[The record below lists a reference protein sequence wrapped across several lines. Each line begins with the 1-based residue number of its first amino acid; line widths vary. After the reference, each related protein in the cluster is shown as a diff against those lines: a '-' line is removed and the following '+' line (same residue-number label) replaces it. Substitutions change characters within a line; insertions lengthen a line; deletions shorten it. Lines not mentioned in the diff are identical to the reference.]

1 MVPQKQTAGCLYVLA
16 TPIGNLED
24 ITLRATR
31 ILSTVS
37 VIGCENVVRT
47 RSLLQSL
54 RIEAENKKF
63 IVLNDACEDRATAQ
77 ILAKLNSA
85 HDVVIVSDAGTP
97 LISDP
102 GFQLIR
108 EANMARILTVPVPGP
123 CAVITLA
130 SVCPI
135 PLHEYRFCG
144 FLAKR
149 GKKRSYQ
156 LSQLMTADTPTVL
169 FESPH
174 RILRT
179 LKDMLALDMGARNVF
194 LGREMTK
201 RFEEFVYTT
210 LQELH
215 DEFLGRSNIKGEL
228 VFVIDSSTQPKSEW
242 SEHQLSQLLLPY
254 LKPAQIATI
263 LAELTPLSRDE
274 AYASIVGRSGRAT
287 RA

>member
-1 MVPQKQTAGCLYVLA
+1 MIQQKPTTGCLYVVA

-24 ITLRATR
+24 ITVRALR

-47 RSLLQSL
+47 KSLLHSL
-54 RIEAENKKF
+54 RIEEKDKQY

-77 ILAKLNSA
+77 ILVALKSA
-85 HDVVIVSDAGTP
+85 QDVVIVSDAGTP
-97 LISDP
+97 LVSDP

-108 EANMARILTVPVPGP
+108 EAFAAGIPTVPVPGP
-123 CAVITLA
+123 SAVIALA

-135 PLHEYRFCG
+135 PLHAYRFYG
-144 FLAKR
+144 FLTKR
-149 GKKRSYQ
+149 GEKRAD
-156 LSQLMTADTPTVL
+156 QLMQLKTSDTPTVM

-174 RILRT
+174 RILQT

-201 RFEEFVYTT
+201 RFEEYVYTS

-215 DEFLGRSNIKGEL
+215 KELFSRSNVKGEL
-228 VFVIDSSTQPKSEW
+228 VLVIDSSPQPKSDW
-242 SEHQLSQLLLPY
+242 SEEQLKKILLPY
-254 LKPAQIATI
+254 LKPAQVAAI
-263 LAELTPLSRDE
+263 LAELTELSRDE
-274 AYASIVGRSGRAT
+274 AYASVLRCPQHSARE
-287 RA
+287 

>member
-1 MVPQKQTAGCLYVLA
+1 MTQQKHTEGCLYVVA

-24 ITLRATR
+24 ITVRAKR

-47 RSLLQSL
+47 KTLLQSL
-54 RIEAENKKF
+54 RINEQDKHY

-77 ILAKLNSA
+77 ILATLNSA
-85 HDVVIVSDAGTP
+85 QDVVIVSDAGTP
-97 LISDP
+97 LVSDP
-102 GFQLIR
+102 GFQLVH
-108 EANMARILTVPVPGP
+108 EAYTTGIPTVPVPGP
-123 CAVITLA
+123 SAVMALV

-149 GKKRSYQ
+149 GRKRTEQ
-156 LSQLMTADTPTVL
+156 LSLLSVADTPTIL

-174 RILRT
+174 RVLHS
-179 LKDMLALDMGARNVF
+179 LKDMLDIEMGERKVF

-210 LQELH
+210 LHELYE
-215 DEFLGRSNIKGEL
+215 EFLTRTSIKGEIVL
-228 VFVIDSSTQPKSEW
+228 VIDCSPRAQLVW
-242 SEHQLSQLLLPY
+242 SEEKLSQVLQPY
-254 LKPAQIATI
+254 LKPAQVANI
-263 LAELTPLSRDE
+263 LAQLTELTREE
-274 AYASIVGRSGRAT
+274 AYARITGRSGDPT
-287 RA
+287 RS

>member
-1 MVPQKQTAGCLYVLA
+1 MTQQKHTEGCLYVVA

-24 ITLRATR
+24 ITVRAKR

-47 RSLLQSL
+47 KTLLQSL
-54 RIEAENKKF
+54 RINEQDKHY

-77 ILAKLNSA
+77 ILATLNSA
-85 HDVVIVSDAGTP
+85 QDVVIVSDAGTP
-97 LISDP
+97 LVSDP
-102 GFQLIR
+102 GFQLVH
-108 EANMARILTVPVPGP
+108 EAYTTGIPTVPVPGP
-123 CAVITLA
+123 SAVMALV

-149 GKKRSYQ
+149 GRKRTEQ
-156 LSQLMTADTPTVL
+156 LSRLRVADTPTIL

-174 RILRT
+174 RVLHS
-179 LKDMLALDMGARNVF
+179 LKDMLDIEMGERKVF

-210 LQELH
+210 LHELYE
-215 DEFLGRSNIKGEL
+215 EFLTRTSIKGEL
-228 VFVIDSSTQPKSEW
+228 VLVIDCSPQSQLVW
-242 SEHQLSQLLLPY
+242 SEEKLSQVLQPY
-254 LKPAQIATI
+254 LKPTQVASI
-263 LAELTPLSRDE
+263 LAQLTELTREEAYTRITGRTDE
-274 AYASIVGRSGRAT
+274 ATHG
-287 RA
+287 